1 MYGMKKLLFYI
12 LVLGAFTS
20 CAQTSKDSTS
30 QKEIVTLMD
39 SLNKDTTGMVEK
51 TDAEWRAELTDEEYL
66 VLRQKGTERPHTSE
80 FNKNNDSGV
89 YVCKGCG
96 AELFSSN
103 TKFDAHC
110 GWPSF
115 YESINKDNVEE
126 IVDKTHG
133 MTRTEVVCKK
143 CKGHLGHVF
152 NDGPSDKTGLRYCI
166 NGVSLGFE
174 AKKRE

>member
-1 MYGMKKLLFYI
+1 MYGMKKLLFYV
-12 LVLGAFTS
+12 LVLGALNS
-20 CAQTSKDSTS
+20 CGQTTTDSTQVKDSAINNT
-30 QKEIVTLMD
+30 V
-39 SLNKDTTGMVEK
+39 KDTTMIEK

-66 VLRQKGTERPHTSE
+66 VLRQKGTERPYTSE
-80 FNKNNDSGV
+80 FNNNNDSGV

-96 AELFSSN
+96 TELFSSN

-115 YESINKDNVEE
+115 YESINKENVEE
-126 IVDKTHG
+126 ILDKTQG
-133 MTRTEVVCKK
+133 MIRTEVVCKK

-174 AKKRE
+174 PKKKED

>member
-12 LVLGAFTS
+12 LILGALNS
-20 CAQTSKDSTS
+20 CAQSSTDSTA
-30 QKEIVTLMD
+30 QKETSTKTD
-39 SLNKDTTGMVEK
+39 SLNKDTTMIEK
-51 TDAEWRAELTDEEYL
+51 TEAEWKAELTDEEYY

-96 AELFSSN
+96 TELFSSN

-126 IVDKTHG
+126 ILDKTHG
-133 MTRTEVVCKK
+133 MIRTEVVCKK

-174 AKKRE
+174 PKKKE